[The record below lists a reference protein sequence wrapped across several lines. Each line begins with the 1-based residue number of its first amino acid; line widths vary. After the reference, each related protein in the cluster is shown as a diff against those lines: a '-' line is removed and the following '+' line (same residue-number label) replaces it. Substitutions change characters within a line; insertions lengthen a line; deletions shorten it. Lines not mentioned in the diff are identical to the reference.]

1 MKSCVCLTL
10 KKNSIP
16 QIFKDIFFIDHIIL
30 FSVHVSNNVPK
41 FWEPTEKQNTLPRY
55 YVQYKQMKPDKV
67 INSMYLYVI
76 YLTNIL
82 NSLKTICICT

>member
-1 MKSCVCLTL
+1 MCMSDY
-10 KKNSIP
+10 KKDSIP

-67 INSMYLYVI
+67 RNSMYLYVI
-76 YLTNIL
+76 YLTDIL
-82 NSLKTICICT
+82 NSLKTICT

>member
-1 MKSCVCLTL
+1 MCMSDF
-10 KKNSIP
+10 KKIQYTVP

-41 FWEPTEKQNTLPRY
+41 FWESTEKQNTLPRY

-67 INSMYLYVI
+67 RNSMYLYVI

-82 NSLKTICICT
+82 NSLKTICTCT

>member
-1 MKSCVCLTL
+1 MCMSDF
-10 KKNSIP
+10 KKIQYNVP
-16 QIFKDIFFIDHIIL
+16 QIFKDIFFIDDIIL

-41 FWEPTEKQNTLPRY
+41 FWESIEKQNTLPRY

-67 INSMYLYVI
+67 RNSMYLYVI

-82 NSLKTICICT
+82 NSLKTICTCT